1 MVSNSTF
8 GGMIRRNPARVR
20 RVPRRTAPHAA
31 DSMTPQGQAVWAS
44 RNIDNASGFIGPV
57 FQKQESKMSVDE
69 AHELL
74 KALDGKVIKGAN
86 GTEALIKGDMIYFK
100 E

>member
-1 MVSNSTF
+1 
-8 GGMIRRNPARVR
+8 
-20 RVPRRTAPHAA
+20 
-31 DSMTPQGQAVWAS
+31 MTPQGQALWAS

-57 FQKQESKMSVDE
+57 FQKQESKISLDD
-69 AHELL
+69 ANKLL
-74 KALDGKVIKGAN
+74 RALDGKMVGGAN